1 MKCRDCG
8 QEFPN
13 LNALTQHKAEC
24 PALIS
29 EQEPKLDLELEQ
41 PEPEQNSPQN
51 EARDAPLLIPIELC
65 PEETKLYAQGQT
77 VALKVG
83 GLLTPEGILV
93 QEVTLIR

>member
-1 MKCRDCG
+1 M
-8 QEFPN
+8 
-13 LNALTQHKAEC
+13 ALFFFHRLVTSFASCEI
-24 PALIS
+24 P
-29 EQEPKLDLELEQ
+29 EQEPEQ
-41 PEPEQNSPQN
+41 QEQISPQS

-77 VALKVG
+77 IALKVS